1 MSFDDFMR
9 ALRASKSFAT
19 AAGVV
24 VTAALGA
31 ISGYALGGTI
41 TSIVMTCVTFLSFL
55 CGYVISCHQTLRAFR
70 SGLIDSPFNADKT
83 LATNMA
89 GLEYVTPAMAQAIV
103 GLIEAGGHR
112 LPVAE
117 MPRCVRDSID
127 RRDGVFRECEFVGP
141 SGFATG
147 RKTGEYELTQRWY
160 GFANDAGVLSLIRK
174 KAGR

>member
-9 ALRASKSFAT
+9 ALSASKSFAT

-31 ISGYALGGTI
+31 VSGYALGGVVA
-41 TSIVMTCVTFLSFL
+41 SIVMTCATFLSFL
-55 CGYVISCHQTLRAFR
+55 CGYVLSCHQTSRAFR

-103 GLIEAGGHR
+103 ALMESPSGTLPASRMTDAVRSSIEN
-112 LPVAE
+112 
-117 MPRCVRDSID
+117 
-127 RRDGVFRECEFVGP
+127 RDGVFYEVEFEFMGAP
-141 SGFATG
+141 TG
-147 RKTGEYELTQRWY
+147 RKTGDYALTKRWRDY
-160 GFANDAGVLSLIRK
+160 ANDAGVLSLIRK